1 MLVPSYRKPFGLI
14 ANANK
19 KAVDNFE
26 VMGGN
31 LSKKAENEIWL
42 PDLV

>member
-1 MLVPSYRKPFGLI
+1 MKYHSRKLFHLI
-14 ANANK
+14 LTVNK
-19 KAVDNFE
+19 KTVDNFE